1 MIKLLVVD
9 DSALMRRLLADVFGR
24 DDGFVLAFARD
35 GVEALERLE
44 TFRPDVITLDINM
57 PGLNGLET
65 LDRIMLQSPCPVVML
80 SALTTEGAE
89 ETLEALTLGAVDFV
103 AKPTGAVSLK
113 IDALADELI
122 ETVRSAAS
130 ARVRRTHR
138 LAERVRM
145 KTQGAA
151 RAPAAPAAPA
161 RKASEPSDQPFI
173 GHLPGLVVIGASTG
187 GPPALDAVLG
197 ALPEDFPW
205 PVVIAQHMPASFTG
219 SLARRLDG
227 FCRLRVVE
235 AAQATR
241 LEPGLVVV
249 ARGDADM
256 ILSRRAGGI
265 VALPAPQDDRR
276 RWHPSVD
283 RLVES
288 ARQVMPADRLAGVLL
303 TGMGND
309 GATAMTAL
317 QADGGWT
324 VAESEQTAVVWGM
337 PGELAKAG
345 GATVIA
351 DLGDIG
357 PHLAA
362 AVRKR

>member
-1 MIKLLVVD
+1 VIKLLVVD

-24 DDGFVLAFARD
+24 DDGFELAFARD
-35 GVEALERLE
+35 GVEALEKLE

-65 LDRIMLQSPCPVVML
+65 LDRIMLQRPCPVVML

-145 KTQGAA
+145 KTQGVAH
-151 RAPAAPAAPA
+151 APVAPA
-161 RKASEPSDQPFI
+161 RKAPEPSDQPSM
-173 GHLPGLVVIGASTG
+173 GDLPGLVVIGASTG

-197 ALPEDFPW
+197 ALPEKFPW
-205 PVVIAQHMPASFTG
+205 PVVVAQHMPASFTG

-265 VALPAPQDDRR
+265 VALPAPQDERR

-288 ARQVMPADRLAGVLL
+288 ARQVIPANRLAGVLL

-345 GATVIA
+345 GATVVA

-357 PHLAA
+357 AHLAA
-362 AVRKR
+362 AVRAR

>member
-1 MIKLLVVD
+1 
-9 DSALMRRLLADVFGR
+9 MRRLLADVFGR
-24 DDGFVLAFARD
+24 DDGFELAFARD

-65 LDRIMLQSPCPVVML
+65 LDRIMLERPCPVVML
-80 SALTTEGAE
+80 SALTTEGAD

-113 IDALADELI
+113 MDDLADQLI

-145 KTQGAA
+145 KTQGVAHL
-151 RAPAAPAAPA
+151 PM
-161 RKASEPSDQPFI
+161 ASSRQTVEPLDQAS
-173 GHLPGLVVIGASTG
+173 GADLPGLVVIGASTG

-205 PVVIAQHMPASFTG
+205 PVVVAQHMPASFTG

-235 AAQATR
+235 AARATR

-265 VALPAPQDDRR
+265 VALPAPQDERR

-288 ARQVMPADRLAGVLL
+288 ARQVMPAERLAGVLL

-309 GATAMTAL
+309 GATAMAAL
-317 QADGGWT
+317 KADGGWT
-324 VAESEQTAVVWGM
+324 IAESEQTAIVWGM
-337 PGELAKAG
+337 PGELARAD
-345 GATVIA
+345 GASVVA
-351 DLGDIG
+351 DLGDVG
-357 PHLAA
+357 AHLAA
-362 AVRKR
+362 AVRAR

>member
-1 MIKLLVVD
+1 VIKLLVVD

-24 DDGFVLAFARD
+24 DDGFELAFARD
-35 GVEALERLE
+35 GVEALDKLE

-65 LDRIMLQSPCPVVML
+65 LDRIMLQRPCPVVML

-103 AKPTGAVSLK
+103 AKPTGAVSMK
-113 IDALADELI
+113 IDGLADELI

-145 KTQGAA
+145 TTQGAA
-151 RAPAAPAAPA
+151 RVPIVST
-161 RKASEPSDQPFI
+161 RKTPEIPHPVSFSD
-173 GHLPGLVVIGASTG
+173 LPGLVVIGASTG

-197 ALPEDFPW
+197 ALPEEFPW
-205 PVVIAQHMPASFTG
+205 PVVVAQHMPASFTG

-241 LEPGLVVV
+241 LEPGLVIV

-256 ILSRRAGGI
+256 ILSRRASGI
-265 VALPAPQDDRR
+265 VALPAPQDERR

-288 ARQVMPADRLAGVLL
+288 ARQVMPANRLAGVLL

-309 GATAMTAL
+309 GATAMTTL
-317 QADGGWT
+317 RADGGWT
-324 VAESEQTAVVWGM
+324 IAESEQTAVVWGM

-345 GATVIA
+345 GATVVA

-357 PHLAA
+357 AHLAA
-362 AVRKR
+362 AVRTR

>member
-9 DSALMRRLLADVFGR
+9 DSALLRRLLADVFGR
-24 DDGFVLAFARD
+24 DDGFELAFARD
-35 GVEALERLE
+35 GVEALERVE

-65 LDRIMLQSPCPVVML
+65 LDRIMLQRPCPVVML

-122 ETVRSAAS
+122 NTVRSAAS

-138 LAERVRM
+138 LAERIRM

-151 RAPAAPAAPA
+151 RAPVVPA
-161 RKASEPSDQPFI
+161 RQPPKASDQPS
-173 GHLPGLVVIGASTG
+173 GGDLPGLVVIGASTG

-205 PVVIAQHMPASFTG
+205 PIVIAQHMPASFTG

-235 AAQATR
+235 AAQAT
-241 LEPGLVVV
+241 LLKPGLVVV

-265 VALPAPQDDRR
+265 VALPAPQDERR

-288 ARQVMPADRLAGVLL
+288 ALQVMPADRLAGVLL

-317 QADGGWT
+317 RAESGWT
-324 VAESEQTAVVWGM
+324 VAESQQTAVVWGM
-337 PGELAKAG
+337 PGELVKAG

-351 DLGDIG
+351 DLDDIAA
-357 PHLAA
+357 HLSA
-362 AVRKR
+362 AVRTR

>member
-24 DDGFVLAFARD
+24 ADGFELAFAHD
-35 GVEALERLE
+35 GAEALERLE

-65 LDRIMLQSPCPVVML
+65 LDRIMLQRPCPVVML
-80 SALTTEGAE
+80 SALTTEGAD
-89 ETLEALTLGAVDFV
+89 ETLEALALGAVNFV
-103 AKPTGAVSLK
+103 AKPTGAVSMK

-138 LAERVRM
+138 LVERVRM

-151 RAPAAPAAPA
+151 RIATAPT
-161 RKASEPSDQPFI
+161 RKTPEASDQPST
-173 GHLPGLVVIGASTG
+173 GDLPGLVVIGASTG

-197 ALPEDFPW
+197 ALSGDFPW

-256 ILSRRAGGI
+256 ILSRRAGGL
-265 VALPAPQDDRR
+265 VALPAPQDERR

-288 ARQVMPADRLAGVLL
+288 ARQVMPAERLAGVLL

-309 GATAMTAL
+309 GATAMAAL
-317 QADGGWT
+317 RADGGWT
-324 VAESEQTAVVWGM
+324 LAESEQTAVVWGM
-337 PGELAKAG
+337 PGELARAG
-345 GATVIA
+345 GATVVA
-351 DLGDIG
+351 DLADIG
-357 PHLAA
+357 AHLAA
-362 AVRKR
+362 AVRTR

>member
-1 MIKLLVVD
+1 VIKLLVVD
-9 DSALMRRLLADVFGR
+9 DSALMRRLLADVFGQ
-24 DDGFVLAFARD
+24 DDGFDLAFARD
-35 GVEALERLE
+35 GLEALERLE

-65 LDRIMLQSPCPVVML
+65 LDRIMLHRPCPVVML

-103 AKPTGAVSLK
+103 AKPTGPVSLK
-113 IDALADELI
+113 IDALAGELI

-130 ARVRRTHR
+130 ARVRRSHR

-145 KTQGAA
+145 KTQSVA
-151 RAPAAPAAPA
+151 RAPDAPTRQAP
-161 RKASEPSDQPFI
+161 EPSDRPS
-173 GHLPGLVVIGASTG
+173 GVELPGLVVIGASTG

-205 PVVIAQHMPASFTG
+205 PVVVAQHMPASFTG

-227 FCRLRVVE
+227 FCRLHVVE

-265 VALPAPQDDRR
+265 VALPVPQDERR

-351 DLGDIG
+351 DLGAIG
-357 PHLAA
+357 AHLVA
-362 AVRKR
+362 AVRTR